1 MLRRQLEPAASQEIA
16 GCNPPGYFCF
26 GEQPGVQAGREGDW
40 TAMAELTAH
49 GQKLVQEVANRHGIS
64 RDAVGV
70 VLEALVRSGGGMAQ
84 FSHPELGGMG
94 QWSRGGMIMIGDM
107 FNNRLKAQV
116 DAVCSELSD
125 SIGQMAVFTQAAS
138 HNWWPA
144 EFGTPSSAGAQNSM
158 RYACFPERRRLA
170 VELDGQLSVYD
181 TGDHVITGVSQQQG
195 GDQSLGFS
203 SQHGRVRLDSL
214 VKLSGSGPE
223 AGQAGNDLFASLE
236 RLAGLRDKGI
246 ISEQEFAAKKADLL
260 ARL

>member
-1 MLRRQLEPAASQEIA
+1 
-16 GCNPPGYFCF
+16 
-26 GEQPGVQAGREGDW
+26 
-40 TAMAELTAH
+40 MAELTAN
-49 GQKLVQEVANRHGIS
+49 GQRIVQDMASRHGIS
-64 RDAVGV
+64 TDAVRV
-70 VLEALVRSGGGMAQ
+70 LLEALVRSGGGMAQ

-116 DAVCSELSD
+116 DAMCTELSD
-125 SIGQMAVFTQAAS
+125 SIGRTDIFAQAAS
-138 HNWWPA
+138 NNWWPS
-144 EFGTPSSAGAQNSM
+144 ELGTPSSAGAQNSM

-170 VELDGQLSVYD
+170 VEQNGQLSVYD
-181 TGDHVITGVSQQQG
+181 TGEHVITGFSQQQG

-203 SQHGRVRLDSL
+203 SQYGRVRLDSL
-214 VKLSGSGPE
+214 TKLSGSAPQAAGP
-223 AGQAGNDLFASLE
+223 GDDIFASIE